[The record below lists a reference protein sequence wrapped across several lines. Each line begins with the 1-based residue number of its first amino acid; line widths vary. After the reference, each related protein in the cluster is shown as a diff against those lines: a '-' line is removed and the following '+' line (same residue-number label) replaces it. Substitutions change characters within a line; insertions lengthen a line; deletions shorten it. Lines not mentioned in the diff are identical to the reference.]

1 MSTASAFPLPPGSN
15 HGLFRRSGR
24 RAAVMAAFA
33 TAMCWAGTAGAAE
46 PQTVYFPSAD
56 GQTELVGYLFAPK
69 GNTAHPAVVMLHGRA
84 GPYSSN
90 VNAGCTQ
97 VARGS
102 ASPCGATTLSKRHQM
117 WGEYWADH
125 GYAALL
131 VDSFGPRGRG
141 HGFGRGSH
149 DDPDRDAVNEL
160 TVRPLDAEGALAWL
174 ARQPGVKPERVMLQ
188 GWSNGGSTTLNTVHR
203 QAQAQARS
211 PRFQAALA
219 FYPGCGPKALLA
231 RKLKVDIPLLLLL
244 GSDDEEVSPTIC
256 REVVARTPSAIQ
268 LQWYDGATHDFDDPG
283 KTRQAVAANRIAQ
296 ADALQ
301 RAAPFFD
308 AAP

>member
-1 MSTASAFPLPPGSN
+1 L
-15 HGLFRRSGR
+15 
-24 RAAVMAAFA
+24 AALVACLSW
-33 TAMCWAGTAGAAE
+33 TGTARAAE

-56 GQTELVGYLFAPK
+56 GQTELVGYLFSPA
-69 GNTAHPAVVMLHGRA
+69 GSGAHPAVVMLHGRA

-90 VNAGCTQ
+90 VNAGCTR

-102 ASPCGATTLSKRHQM
+102 ASPCSAATLSKRHRM
-117 WGEYWADH
+117 WGTYWTEH

-149 DDPDRDAVNEL
+149 DDPDREAVNEL

-174 ARQPGVKPERVMLQ
+174 ARQPGVKPERIMLQ

-203 QAQAQARS
+203 QAQAPARTT
-211 PRFQAALA
+211 PRFRAALA

-231 RKLKVDIPLLLLL
+231 RQLKVDIPLLLLL

-256 REVVARTPSAIQ
+256 REVAARTPSAIQ
-268 LQWYDGATHDFDDPG
+268 LRWYEGATHDFDDPG
-283 KTRQAVAANRIAQ
+283 KARQAVAANRVAQ

-308 AAP
+308 AQP